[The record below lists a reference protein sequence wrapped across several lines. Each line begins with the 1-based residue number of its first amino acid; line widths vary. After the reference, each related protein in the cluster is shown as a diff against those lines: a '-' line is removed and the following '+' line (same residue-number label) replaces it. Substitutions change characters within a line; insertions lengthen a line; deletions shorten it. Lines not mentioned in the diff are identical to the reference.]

1 MEMNNNDML
10 FLAKKV
16 VLDKYK
22 DAELKTTDGE
32 DYTLTERDVFIVWF
46 SKTVQNWKAMVSTIV
61 NDGLYYEVTY
71 NGDTNQLYLD
81 SYKLE
86 NSESFDVKRNEGPQ
100 ETQEGTGSMTQE
112 SEEEPTAL
120 NTVS

>member
-22 DAELKTTDGE
+22 DVEVKTTDGE

-86 NSESFDVKRNEGPQ
+86 NSESFDVRRNDDPQ
-100 ETQEGTGSMTQE
+100 ETQEETGSTEQE
-112 SEEEPTAL
+112 SEEEPVNL